1 MQSFLP
7 IMQAIV
13 ATVSL
18 YIYLVTCDESCEPI
32 HKNSALHLSCSGE
45 TNNIKLTQIYW
56 KIYDQYETF
65 ADCSHHSMK
74 CFTHNNIKIY
84 QIERKDPNNTT
95 FNSTLLIPNVES
107 NMLIK
112 CFRSQPGCL
121 IQELIKST
129 RILVDGMCPNEIKT
143 NPTRT
148 TKSYVPN
155 TRGSDT
161 NTNLRSSTASTTTSA
176 LNIPTANNAFSI
188 NNNEVIKMIG
198 HRQSVD
204 DKTINEPKF
213 LTPIML
219 GMIGLLVIIMLICLI
234 HKNRRLRIIPVRTD
248 NYNLPVRTDNHNL
261 PAAVDRHVYA
271 NSIVIDNG
279 QPR

>member
-1 MQSFLP
+1 
-7 IMQAIV
+7 
-13 ATVSL
+13 
-18 YIYLVTCDESCEPI
+18 
-32 HKNSALHLSCSGE
+32 
-45 TNNIKLTQIYW
+45 
-56 KIYDQYETF
+56 
-65 ADCSHHSMK
+65 MK

>member
-1 MQSFLP
+1 
-7 IMQAIV
+7 
-13 ATVSL
+13 
-18 YIYLVTCDESCEPI
+18 
-32 HKNSALHLSCSGE
+32 
-45 TNNIKLTQIYW
+45 
-56 KIYDQYETF
+56 
-65 ADCSHHSMK
+65 MK
-74 CFTHNNIKIY
+74 CFTHTNKKNIY

-95 FNSTLLIPNVES
+95 FNSTVVIPNVES

-112 CFRSQPGCL
+112 CIRSQPGWL
-121 IQELIKST
+121 IQELIQST
-129 RILVDGMCPNEIKT
+129 RILVDGVCPNEIKT

-148 TKSYVPN
+148 TRSYVPN

-176 LNIPTANNAFSI
+176 LNTPTANHDFSI
-188 NNNEVIKMIG
+188 NNNEVIKKMIG
-198 HRQSVD
+198 HRQSDD

-219 GMIGLLVIIMLICLI
+219 GIIGLLVIIMLICLI

-261 PAAVDRHVYA
+261 PVRTDNHNLPAAVDRHVYA